1 MRKVILVLLSIAILS
16 ACSSKPSTTGKTD
29 SSKDKVTLEES
40 QSSTKDSTS
49 TSTKEEA
56 QSDSQESTSN
66 ESVTEQSSV
75 QDNQTQPTPSQE
87 VETGGSSAGVTGGN
101 TSTYTDSTTVENP
114 PMDQETANQL
124 RIEENPPMDDETA
137 NRLIIGNNNATASTS
152 IQGGQ
157 KAILNVSQQYQQTWN
172 WCAPTAVSMILSYKG
187 VSVSQAQLAQDMGTD
202 DSFGTHNANAIQVL
216 NRYLFG
222 YDNPAAGQ
230 AGYRLATVTNS
241 SSNSE
246 DMRLFKE
253 RLIQNIRDGYPMYY
267 TIDNARMYPGKSGEH
282 NVTGIGYQLTQDGSD
297 IAYVY
302 YLDPSYAVIDPT
314 YGGLKKVT
322 PEELLYAMLTCVEP
336 NYGW

>member
-40 QSSTKDSTS
+40 QSSTKASTS

-101 TSTYTDSTTVENP
+101 TSTYTDSTTV
-114 PMDQETANQL
+114 
-124 RIEENPPMDDETA
+124 ENPPMDDETA

-222 YDNPAAGQ
+222 YDNPAVGQ
-230 AGYRLATVTNS
+230 AGYRLVTVTNS

>member
-1 MRKVILVLLSIAILS
+1 M
-16 ACSSKPSTTGKTD
+16 
-29 SSKDKVTLEES
+29 
-40 QSSTKDSTS
+40 
-49 TSTKEEA
+49 
-56 QSDSQESTSN
+56 
-66 ESVTEQSSV
+66 
-75 QDNQTQPTPSQE
+75 
-87 VETGGSSAGVTGGN
+87 
-101 TSTYTDSTTVENP
+101 
-114 PMDQETANQL
+114 
-124 RIEENPPMDDETA
+124 
-137 NRLIIGNNNATASTS
+137 
-152 IQGGQ
+152 
-157 KAILNVSQQYQQTWN
+157 
-172 WCAPTAVSMILSYKG
+172 
-187 VSVSQAQLAQDMGTD
+187 SQAQLAQDMGTD

-222 YDNPAAGQ
+222 YDNPAVGQ

>member
-40 QSSTKDSTS
+40 QSSTKASTS

-101 TSTYTDSTTVENP
+101 TSTYTDSTTV
-114 PMDQETANQL
+114 
-124 RIEENPPMDDETA
+124 ENPPMDDETA

>member
-1 MRKVILVLLSIAILS
+1 MRKVILVLLSTAIFT
-16 ACSSKPSTTGKTD
+16 ACASKPSSSAKTAQ
-29 SSKDKVTLEES
+29 SSDKVILEES
-40 QSSTKDSTS
+40 QSSTKASTS

-101 TSTYTDSTTVENP
+101 TSTYTDSTTV
-114 PMDQETANQL
+114 
-124 RIEENPPMDDETA
+124 ENPPMDDETA

>member
-29 SSKDKVTLEES
+29 SSKDKVTLEE
-40 QSSTKDSTS
+40 
-49 TSTKEEA
+49 A

-66 ESVTEQSSV
+66 ELITEQSSA
-75 QDNQTQPTPSQE
+75 QDNQTQPSPSQE
-87 VETGGSSAGVTGGN
+87 VVTGGGSASVTGGD
-101 TSTYTDSTTVENP
+101 TSTYTDSTTV
-114 PMDQETANQL
+114 
-124 RIEENPPMDDETA
+124 ENPPMDDETA
-137 NRLIIGNNNATASTS
+137 NRLIIGNNNDTASTS

-157 KAILNVSQQYQQTWN
+157 KVILNVSQQYQQTWN

-282 NVTGIGYQLTQDGSD
+282 NVTGIGYQLTQDGLD

-322 PEELLYAMLTCVEP
+322 PEELLYAMLACVEP

>member
-40 QSSTKDSTS
+40 QSSTKASTS

-101 TSTYTDSTTVENP
+101 TSTYTDSTTV
-114 PMDQETANQL
+114 
-124 RIEENPPMDDETA
+124 ENPPMDDETA

-222 YDNPAAGQ
+222 YDNPAVGQ